1 MAVQN
6 KAKLKTYFNTGDI
19 PSENNYVDVID
30 SALILNDTNL
40 GNITASGDLQVT
52 GQISSSGGAL
62 YGTRLVVTHS
72 AANSSSFGALSIGN
86 INIGPAV
93 LNDRGN
99 DYIGFAHIEHPT
111 YDDNPTRLLLQ
122 NATFTYQKSNDKIY
136 FATTGSQG
144 EMVFRVNNAGPFVGG
159 DASPSHYWE
168 MMKISGRKID
178 VYHAITSSANISSSG
193 IIMGGTGSFDHI
205 SNVNVSTHITASG
218 NISSSGTIIANSFTS
233 TGGNVGGI
241 NFTDGVLITG
251 HITASGNISSSDGGN
266 INTDNFI
273 GSRPILT
280 KTSNTTLALSDR
292 GTYNRCGP
300 HLMTIPLDSAVDF
313 SIGTEID
320 FIQTSSAGHLAF
332 TSSSNSV
339 TLNSRFSLLSSS
351 GLFSAVSI
359 KKVGNDEW
367 DIIGDLTK

>member
-1 MAVQN
+1 MEVQN

-218 NISSSGTIIANSFTS
+218 NISSS
-233 TGGNVGGI
+233 
-241 NFTDGVLITG
+241 
-251 HITASGNISSSDGGN
+251 DGGN